1 MSKIR
6 ITRLELIKF
15 GKFADYS
22 IDISDGMNV
31 IYGDN
36 EAGKSTIQ
44 LFIKFMLF
52 GIPSRGGK
60 REKIKDREKIIP
72 WQDNKAAGRNRNI
85 PGVQKTSF
93 RRYSKSNRQEYWRKL
108 F

>member
-52 GIPSRGGK
+52 GIPSRG
-60 REKIKDREKIIP
+60 
-72 WQDNKAAGRNRNI
+72 
-85 PGVQKTSF
+85 
-93 RRYSKSNRQEYWRKL
+93 
-108 F
+108 

>member
-15 GKFADYS
+15 GKFVDYS

-60 REKIKDREKIIP
+60 REKIKDREKICLLYTSP
-72 WQDNKAAGRNRNI
+72 SPRNRGI

-108 F
+108 L